1 MQYDF
6 DTPIDRTHTWS
17 IKHDFKKENGKADDI
32 LPLWVADM
40 DFRSPDS
47 VVEALKKAVDHGI
60 FGYSRA
66 DESYFDAVAAWY
78 QKRHHLT
85 LQPEW
90 MTCTPG
96 IVFALSIAVRAF
108 TQEGDAVL
116 IQPPVYHPF
125 SRAIL
130 RNKRTLVENPL
141 VLKDGH
147 YEMDLEELEQ
157 KVLDEHVKL
166 MILCNPHNPVGRV
179 WTREELTALADIC
192 LRHHVY
198 VISDEIH
205 GDFVWQGHEQ
215 TPYASISEEA
225 CLHSMMCTAPSKTFN
240 LAGMATSN
248 LFIPDPEMRRKFRSE
263 LLDVGQEN
271 MNRLGLFACRAAM
284 KAAVYYDLQD
294 MSKTGTK
301 VSVNRGRLQ
310 LLGLAIH
317 VAGDTYAHKAMVD
330 VTDGG
335 KELDTIYAKHLN
347 NIKPYLVKP
356 AQGMTPIINK
366 AKSSEGLTTA
376 HLGQNY
382 FKNDKVS
389 KKRANDYYT
398 DSITYMAKRYSVATQ
413 VATGKLLNYYNNK
426 ANFSIFVFCPYEL
439 KKKGNQTYAS
449 IYNYKLLKLTQNVQD
464 AGYRYAD
471 YSTGKNNTYNT
482 SDWSRLSHN

>member
-147 YEMDLEELEQ
+147 YEMDLEDLEQ

-271 MNRLGLFACRAAM
+271 MNRLGLFACRAAYEGGGEWLDQLIGYLAGNLALVRDFC
-284 KAAVYYDLQD
+284 KNRVPQIQLVEPE
-294 MSKTGTK
+294 GTY
-301 VSVNRGRLQ
+301 
-310 LLGLAIH
+310 LAW
-317 VAGDTYAHKAMVD
+317 
-330 VTDGG
+330 
-335 KELDTIYAKHLN
+335 LDCREM
-347 NIKPYLVKP
+347 
-356 AQGMTPIINK
+356 GMTDDELMAFFSDE
-366 AKSSEGLTTA
+366 AKVWLDPGTHSGEQGSGFMRFNLGSSRSVIAQALDQIEA
-376 HLGQNY
+376 AW
-382 FKNDKVS
+382 
-389 KKRANDYYT
+389 KKRNA
-398 DSITYMAKRYSVATQ
+398 
-413 VATGKLLNYYNNK
+413 
-426 ANFSIFVFCPYEL
+426 
-439 KKKGNQTYAS
+439 
-449 IYNYKLLKLTQNVQD
+449 
-464 AGYRYAD
+464 
-471 YSTGKNNTYNT
+471 
-482 SDWSRLSHN
+482 

>member
-17 IKHDFKKENGKADDI
+17 INFKKENGKADDI

-116 IQPPVYHPF
+116 I
-125 SRAIL
+125 L
-130 RNKRTLVENPL
+130 RNKRTLVENTL

-271 MNRLGLFACRAAM
+271 MNRLGLFACRAAYEGGGEWLDQLIGYLAGNLALVRDFC
-284 KAAVYYDLQD
+284 KNRVPQIQLVEPE
-294 MSKTGTK
+294 GTY
-301 VSVNRGRLQ
+301 
-310 LLGLAIH
+310 LAWL
-317 VAGDTYAHKAMVD
+317 DCR
-330 VTDGG
+330 
-335 KELDTIYAKHLN
+335 EL
-347 NIKPYLVKP
+347 
-356 AQGMTPIINK
+356 GMTDDELMAFFSNE
-366 AKSSEGLTTA
+366 AKVWLDPGTHSGEQGSGFMRFNLGSSRSVIAQALDQIEA
-376 HLGQNY
+376 AW
-382 FKNDKVS
+382 
-389 KKRANDYYT
+389 KKRNA
-398 DSITYMAKRYSVATQ
+398 
-413 VATGKLLNYYNNK
+413 
-426 ANFSIFVFCPYEL
+426 
-439 KKKGNQTYAS
+439 
-449 IYNYKLLKLTQNVQD
+449 
-464 AGYRYAD
+464 
-471 YSTGKNNTYNT
+471 
-482 SDWSRLSHN
+482 

>member
-271 MNRLGLFACRAAM
+271 MNRLGLFACRAAYEGGGEWLDQLIGYLAGNLALVRDFC
-284 KAAVYYDLQD
+284 KNRVPQIQLVEPE
-294 MSKTGTK
+294 GTY
-301 VSVNRGRLQ
+301 
-310 LLGLAIH
+310 LAWL
-317 VAGDTYAHKAMVD
+317 DCR
-330 VTDGG
+330 
-335 KELDTIYAKHLN
+335 EL
-347 NIKPYLVKP
+347 
-356 AQGMTPIINK
+356 GMTDDELMAFFSNE
-366 AKSSEGLTTA
+366 AKVWLDPGTLSGEQGSGFMRFNLGSSRSVIAQALDQIEA
-376 HLGQNY
+376 AW
-382 FKNDKVS
+382 
-389 KKRANDYYT
+389 KKRNA
-398 DSITYMAKRYSVATQ
+398 
-413 VATGKLLNYYNNK
+413 
-426 ANFSIFVFCPYEL
+426 
-439 KKKGNQTYAS
+439 
-449 IYNYKLLKLTQNVQD
+449 
-464 AGYRYAD
+464 
-471 YSTGKNNTYNT
+471 
-482 SDWSRLSHN
+482 

>member
-271 MNRLGLFACRAAM
+271 MNRLGLFACRAAYESGGEWLDQLIGYLAGNLALVRDFC
-284 KAAVYYDLQD
+284 KNRVPQIQLVEPE
-294 MSKTGTK
+294 GTY
-301 VSVNRGRLQ
+301 
-310 LLGLAIH
+310 LAWL
-317 VAGDTYAHKAMVD
+317 DCR
-330 VTDGG
+330 
-335 KELDTIYAKHLN
+335 EL
-347 NIKPYLVKP
+347 
-356 AQGMTPIINK
+356 GMTDDELMAFFSDE
-366 AKSSEGLTTA
+366 AKVWLDPGTHSGEQGSGFMRFNLGSSRSVIAQALDQIEA
-376 HLGQNY
+376 AW
-382 FKNDKVS
+382 
-389 KKRANDYYT
+389 KKRNA
-398 DSITYMAKRYSVATQ
+398 
-413 VATGKLLNYYNNK
+413 
-426 ANFSIFVFCPYEL
+426 
-439 KKKGNQTYAS
+439 
-449 IYNYKLLKLTQNVQD
+449 
-464 AGYRYAD
+464 
-471 YSTGKNNTYNT
+471 
-482 SDWSRLSHN
+482 

>member
-215 TPYASISEEA
+215 TSYASISEEA

-271 MNRLGLFACRAAM
+271 MNRLGLFACRAAYEGGGEWLDQLIGYLAGNLALVRDFC
-284 KAAVYYDLQD
+284 KNRVPQIQLVEPE
-294 MSKTGTK
+294 GTY
-301 VSVNRGRLQ
+301 
-310 LLGLAIH
+310 LAWL
-317 VAGDTYAHKAMVD
+317 DCR
-330 VTDGG
+330 
-335 KELDTIYAKHLN
+335 EL
-347 NIKPYLVKP
+347 
-356 AQGMTPIINK
+356 GMTDDELMAFFSNE
-366 AKSSEGLTTA
+366 AKVWLDPGTHSGEQGSGFMRFNLGSSRSVIAQALDQIEA
-376 HLGQNY
+376 AW
-382 FKNDKVS
+382 
-389 KKRANDYYT
+389 KKRNA
-398 DSITYMAKRYSVATQ
+398 
-413 VATGKLLNYYNNK
+413 
-426 ANFSIFVFCPYEL
+426 
-439 KKKGNQTYAS
+439 
-449 IYNYKLLKLTQNVQD
+449 
-464 AGYRYAD
+464 
-471 YSTGKNNTYNT
+471 
-482 SDWSRLSHN
+482 

>member
-17 IKHDFKKENGKADDI
+17 IKHDFKKENGKAEDI

-78 QKRHHLT
+78 QKHHHLT

-108 TQEGDAVL
+108 TQKGDAVL

-147 YEMDLEELEQ
+147 YEMDLEDLEQ

-179 WTREELTALADIC
+179 WTREELTALSDIC

-271 MNRLGLFACRAAM
+271 MNRLGLFACRAAYEGGGEWLDQLIGYLAGNLALVRDFC
-284 KAAVYYDLQD
+284 KNRVPQIHLVEPE
-294 MSKTGTK
+294 GTY
-301 VSVNRGRLQ
+301 
-310 LLGLAIH
+310 LAWL
-317 VAGDTYAHKAMVD
+317 DCR
-330 VTDGG
+330 
-335 KELDTIYAKHLN
+335 EL
-347 NIKPYLVKP
+347 
-356 AQGMTPIINK
+356 GMTDDELMAFFSDE
-366 AKSSEGLTTA
+366 AKVWLDPGTHSGEQGSGFMRFNLGSSRSVIAQALDQIEA
-376 HLGQNY
+376 AW
-382 FKNDKVS
+382 
-389 KKRANDYYT
+389 KKRNA
-398 DSITYMAKRYSVATQ
+398 
-413 VATGKLLNYYNNK
+413 
-426 ANFSIFVFCPYEL
+426 
-439 KKKGNQTYAS
+439 
-449 IYNYKLLKLTQNVQD
+449 
-464 AGYRYAD
+464 
-471 YSTGKNNTYNT
+471 
-482 SDWSRLSHN
+482 

>member
-147 YEMDLEELEQ
+147 YEMDLEDLEQ

-271 MNRLGLFACRAAM
+271 MNRLGLFACRAAYEGGGEWLDQLIGYLAGNLALVRDFC
-284 KAAVYYDLQD
+284 KNRVPQIQLVEPE
-294 MSKTGTK
+294 GTY
-301 VSVNRGRLQ
+301 
-310 LLGLAIH
+310 LAWL
-317 VAGDTYAHKAMVD
+317 DCR
-330 VTDGG
+330 
-335 KELDTIYAKHLN
+335 EL
-347 NIKPYLVKP
+347 
-356 AQGMTPIINK
+356 GMTDDELMAFFSDE
-366 AKSSEGLTTA
+366 AKVWLDPGKHSGEQGSGFMRFNLGSSRSVIAQALDRIEA
-376 HLGQNY
+376 AW
-382 FKNDKVS
+382 
-389 KKRANDYYT
+389 KKRNA
-398 DSITYMAKRYSVATQ
+398 
-413 VATGKLLNYYNNK
+413 
-426 ANFSIFVFCPYEL
+426 
-439 KKKGNQTYAS
+439 
-449 IYNYKLLKLTQNVQD
+449 
-464 AGYRYAD
+464 
-471 YSTGKNNTYNT
+471 
-482 SDWSRLSHN
+482 

>member
-147 YEMDLEELEQ
+147 YEMDLEDLEQ

-240 LAGMATSN
+240 LAGMVTSN

-271 MNRLGLFACRAAM
+271 MNRLGLFACRAAYESGGEWLDQLIGYLAGNLALVRDFC
-284 KAAVYYDLQD
+284 KNRVPQIQLVEPE
-294 MSKTGTK
+294 GTY
-301 VSVNRGRLQ
+301 
-310 LLGLAIH
+310 LAWL
-317 VAGDTYAHKAMVD
+317 DCR
-330 VTDGG
+330 
-335 KELDTIYAKHLN
+335 EL
-347 NIKPYLVKP
+347 
-356 AQGMTPIINK
+356 GMTDDELMAFFSDE
-366 AKSSEGLTTA
+366 AKVWLDPGTHSGEQGSGFMRFNLGSSRSVIAQALDQIEA
-376 HLGQNY
+376 AW
-382 FKNDKVS
+382 
-389 KKRANDYYT
+389 KKRNA
-398 DSITYMAKRYSVATQ
+398 
-413 VATGKLLNYYNNK
+413 
-426 ANFSIFVFCPYEL
+426 
-439 KKKGNQTYAS
+439 
-449 IYNYKLLKLTQNVQD
+449 
-464 AGYRYAD
+464 
-471 YSTGKNNTYNT
+471 
-482 SDWSRLSHN
+482 

>member
-17 IKHDFKKENGKADDI
+17 IKHDFKKENGKPDDI

-147 YEMDLEELEQ
+147 YEMDLEDLEQ

-271 MNRLGLFACRAAM
+271 MNRLGLFACRAAYEGGGEWLDQLIGYLAGNLALVRDFC
-284 KAAVYYDLQD
+284 KNRVPQIQLVEPE
-294 MSKTGTK
+294 GTY
-301 VSVNRGRLQ
+301 
-310 LLGLAIH
+310 LAWL
-317 VAGDTYAHKAMVD
+317 DCR
-330 VTDGG
+330 
-335 KELDTIYAKHLN
+335 EL
-347 NIKPYLVKP
+347 
-356 AQGMTPIINK
+356 GMTDDELMAFFSDE
-366 AKSSEGLTTA
+366 AKVWLDPGTHSGEQGSGFMRFNLGSSRSVIAQALDQIEA
-376 HLGQNY
+376 AW
-382 FKNDKVS
+382 
-389 KKRANDYYT
+389 KKRNA
-398 DSITYMAKRYSVATQ
+398 
-413 VATGKLLNYYNNK
+413 
-426 ANFSIFVFCPYEL
+426 
-439 KKKGNQTYAS
+439 
-449 IYNYKLLKLTQNVQD
+449 
-464 AGYRYAD
+464 
-471 YSTGKNNTYNT
+471 
-482 SDWSRLSHN
+482 

>member
-271 MNRLGLFACRAAM
+271 MNRLGLFACRAAYEGGGEWLDQLIGYLAGNLALVRDFC
-284 KAAVYYDLQD
+284 KNRVPQIQLVEPE
-294 MSKTGTK
+294 GTY
-301 VSVNRGRLQ
+301 
-310 LLGLAIH
+310 LAWL
-317 VAGDTYAHKAMVD
+317 DCR
-330 VTDGG
+330 
-335 KELDTIYAKHLN
+335 EL
-347 NIKPYLVKP
+347 
-356 AQGMTPIINK
+356 GMTDDELMAFFLDD
-366 AKSSEGLTTA
+366 AKVWLDPGTHSGEQGSGFMRFNLGSSRSVIAQALDQIEA
-376 HLGQNY
+376 AW
-382 FKNDKVS
+382 
-389 KKRANDYYT
+389 KKRNA
-398 DSITYMAKRYSVATQ
+398 
-413 VATGKLLNYYNNK
+413 
-426 ANFSIFVFCPYEL
+426 
-439 KKKGNQTYAS
+439 
-449 IYNYKLLKLTQNVQD
+449 
-464 AGYRYAD
+464 
-471 YSTGKNNTYNT
+471 
-482 SDWSRLSHN
+482 

>member
-1 MQYDF
+1 MQYDL

-271 MNRLGLFACRAAM
+271 MNRLGLFACRAAYEGGGEWLDQLIGYLAGNLALVRDFC
-284 KAAVYYDLQD
+284 KNRVPQIQLVEPE
-294 MSKTGTK
+294 GTY
-301 VSVNRGRLQ
+301 
-310 LLGLAIH
+310 LAWL
-317 VAGDTYAHKAMVD
+317 DCR
-330 VTDGG
+330 
-335 KELDTIYAKHLN
+335 EL
-347 NIKPYLVKP
+347 
-356 AQGMTPIINK
+356 GMTDDELMAFFSNE
-366 AKSSEGLTTA
+366 AKVWLDPGTHSGEQGSGFMRFNLGSSRSVIAQALDQIEA
-376 HLGQNY
+376 AW
-382 FKNDKVS
+382 
-389 KKRANDYYT
+389 KKRNA
-398 DSITYMAKRYSVATQ
+398 
-413 VATGKLLNYYNNK
+413 
-426 ANFSIFVFCPYEL
+426 
-439 KKKGNQTYAS
+439 
-449 IYNYKLLKLTQNVQD
+449 
-464 AGYRYAD
+464 
-471 YSTGKNNTYNT
+471 
-482 SDWSRLSHN
+482 

>member
-147 YEMDLEELEQ
+147 YEMDLEDLEQ

-166 MILCNPHNPVGRV
+166 MILCNPHNPVGGV

-271 MNRLGLFACRAAM
+271 MNRLGLFACRAAYEGGGEWLDQLIGYLAGNLALVRDFC
-284 KAAVYYDLQD
+284 KNRVPQIQLVEPE
-294 MSKTGTK
+294 GTY
-301 VSVNRGRLQ
+301 
-310 LLGLAIH
+310 LAWL
-317 VAGDTYAHKAMVD
+317 DCR
-330 VTDGG
+330 
-335 KELDTIYAKHLN
+335 EL
-347 NIKPYLVKP
+347 
-356 AQGMTPIINK
+356 GMTDDELMAFFSDE
-366 AKSSEGLTTA
+366 AKVWLDPGTHSGEQGSGFMRFNLGSSRSVIAQALDQIEA
-376 HLGQNY
+376 AW
-382 FKNDKVS
+382 
-389 KKRANDYYT
+389 KKRNA
-398 DSITYMAKRYSVATQ
+398 
-413 VATGKLLNYYNNK
+413 
-426 ANFSIFVFCPYEL
+426 
-439 KKKGNQTYAS
+439 
-449 IYNYKLLKLTQNVQD
+449 
-464 AGYRYAD
+464 
-471 YSTGKNNTYNT
+471 
-482 SDWSRLSHN
+482 

>member
-47 VVEALKKAVDHGI
+47 VVEALKKAVDHEI

-271 MNRLGLFACRAAM
+271 MNRLGLFACRAAYEGGGEWLDQLIGYLAGNLALVRDFC
-284 KAAVYYDLQD
+284 KNRVPQIQLVEPE
-294 MSKTGTK
+294 GTY
-301 VSVNRGRLQ
+301 
-310 LLGLAIH
+310 LAWL
-317 VAGDTYAHKAMVD
+317 DCR
-330 VTDGG
+330 
-335 KELDTIYAKHLN
+335 EL
-347 NIKPYLVKP
+347 
-356 AQGMTPIINK
+356 GMTDDELMAFFSNE
-366 AKSSEGLTTA
+366 AKVWLDPGTHSGEQGSGFMRFNLGSSRSVIAQALDQIEA
-376 HLGQNY
+376 AW
-382 FKNDKVS
+382 
-389 KKRANDYYT
+389 KKRNA
-398 DSITYMAKRYSVATQ
+398 
-413 VATGKLLNYYNNK
+413 
-426 ANFSIFVFCPYEL
+426 
-439 KKKGNQTYAS
+439 
-449 IYNYKLLKLTQNVQD
+449 
-464 AGYRYAD
+464 
-471 YSTGKNNTYNT
+471 
-482 SDWSRLSHN
+482 

>member
-17 IKHDFKKENGKADDI
+17 IKHDFKRENGKADDI

-47 VVEALKKAVDHGI
+47 VVEALKKAVEHGI

-78 QKRHHLT
+78 EKRHHLT

-141 VLKDGH
+141 VLKNGR
-147 YEMDLEELEQ
+147 YEMDLEDLEQ

-179 WTREELTALADIC
+179 WTKEELTALADIC

-225 CLHSMMCTAPSKTFN
+225 RLHSMMCTAPSKTFN

-248 LFIPDPEMRRKFRSE
+248 LFIPDPEMRKKFRSE

-271 MNRLGLFACRAAM
+271 MNRLGLFACRAA
-284 KAAVYYDLQD
+284 YEGGEEWLD
-294 MSKTGTK
+294 
-301 VSVNRGRLQ
+301 Q
-310 LLGLAIH
+310 LLEYLAGNLALVRDFCKTRVPQIH
-317 VAGDTYAHKAMVD
+317 LVEPEGTYLAWLD
-330 VTDGG
+330 CR
-335 KELDTIYAKHLN
+335 EL
-347 NIKPYLVKP
+347 
-356 AQGMTPIINK
+356 GMTDDELMAFFSDE
-366 AKSSEGLTTA
+366 AKVWLDPGTHSGEQGSGFMRFNLGSSRSVIAQALDQIEA
-376 HLGQNY
+376 AW
-382 FKNDKVS
+382 
-389 KKRANDYYT
+389 KKRNAE
-398 DSITYMAKRYSVATQ
+398 A
-413 VATGKLLNYYNNK
+413 
-426 ANFSIFVFCPYEL
+426 
-439 KKKGNQTYAS
+439 
-449 IYNYKLLKLTQNVQD
+449 
-464 AGYRYAD
+464 
-471 YSTGKNNTYNT
+471 
-482 SDWSRLSHN
+482 

>member
-17 IKHDFKKENGKADDI
+17 IKHDFKKENETADDI

-271 MNRLGLFACRAAM
+271 MNRLGLFACRAAYEGGGEWLDQLIGYLAGNLALVRDFC
-284 KAAVYYDLQD
+284 KNRVPQIQLVEPE
-294 MSKTGTK
+294 GTY
-301 VSVNRGRLQ
+301 
-310 LLGLAIH
+310 LAWL
-317 VAGDTYAHKAMVD
+317 DCR
-330 VTDGG
+330 
-335 KELDTIYAKHLN
+335 EL
-347 NIKPYLVKP
+347 
-356 AQGMTPIINK
+356 GMTDDELMAFFSNE
-366 AKSSEGLTTA
+366 AKVWLDPGTHSGEQGSGFMRFNLGSSRSVIAQALDQIEA
-376 HLGQNY
+376 AW
-382 FKNDKVS
+382 
-389 KKRANDYYT
+389 KKRNA
-398 DSITYMAKRYSVATQ
+398 
-413 VATGKLLNYYNNK
+413 
-426 ANFSIFVFCPYEL
+426 
-439 KKKGNQTYAS
+439 
-449 IYNYKLLKLTQNVQD
+449 
-464 AGYRYAD
+464 
-471 YSTGKNNTYNT
+471 
-482 SDWSRLSHN
+482 

>member
-78 QKRHHLT
+78 QKLHHLT

-147 YEMDLEELEQ
+147 YEMDLEDLEQ

-271 MNRLGLFACRAAM
+271 MNRLGLFACRAAYEGGGEWLDQLIGYLAGNLALVRDFC
-284 KAAVYYDLQD
+284 KNRVPQIQLVEPE
-294 MSKTGTK
+294 GTY
-301 VSVNRGRLQ
+301 
-310 LLGLAIH
+310 LAWL
-317 VAGDTYAHKAMVD
+317 DCR
-330 VTDGG
+330 
-335 KELDTIYAKHLN
+335 EL
-347 NIKPYLVKP
+347 
-356 AQGMTPIINK
+356 GMTDDELMAFFSNE
-366 AKSSEGLTTA
+366 AKVWLDPGTHSGEQGSGFMRFNLGSSRSVIAQALDQIEA
-376 HLGQNY
+376 AW
-382 FKNDKVS
+382 
-389 KKRANDYYT
+389 KKRNA
-398 DSITYMAKRYSVATQ
+398 
-413 VATGKLLNYYNNK
+413 
-426 ANFSIFVFCPYEL
+426 
-439 KKKGNQTYAS
+439 
-449 IYNYKLLKLTQNVQD
+449 
-464 AGYRYAD
+464 
-471 YSTGKNNTYNT
+471 
-482 SDWSRLSHN
+482 

>member
-66 DESYFDAVAAWY
+66 VESYFDAVAAWY

-147 YEMDLEELEQ
+147 YEMDLEDLEQ

-271 MNRLGLFACRAAM
+271 MNRLGLFACRAAYEGGGEWLDQLIGYLAGNLALVRDFC
-284 KAAVYYDLQD
+284 KNRVPQIQLVEPE
-294 MSKTGTK
+294 GTY
-301 VSVNRGRLQ
+301 
-310 LLGLAIH
+310 LAWL
-317 VAGDTYAHKAMVD
+317 DCR
-330 VTDGG
+330 
-335 KELDTIYAKHLN
+335 EL
-347 NIKPYLVKP
+347 
-356 AQGMTPIINK
+356 GMTDDELMAFFSDE
-366 AKSSEGLTTA
+366 AKVWLDPGTHSGEQGSGFMRFNLGSSRSVIAQALDQIEA
-376 HLGQNY
+376 AW
-382 FKNDKVS
+382 
-389 KKRANDYYT
+389 KKRNA
-398 DSITYMAKRYSVATQ
+398 
-413 VATGKLLNYYNNK
+413 
-426 ANFSIFVFCPYEL
+426 
-439 KKKGNQTYAS
+439 
-449 IYNYKLLKLTQNVQD
+449 
-464 AGYRYAD
+464 
-471 YSTGKNNTYNT
+471 
-482 SDWSRLSHN
+482 

>member
-166 MILCNPHNPVGRV
+166 MILCNTHNPVGRV

-271 MNRLGLFACRAAM
+271 MNRLGLFACRAAYEGGGEWLDQLIGYLAGNLALVRDFC
-284 KAAVYYDLQD
+284 KNRVPQIQLVEPE
-294 MSKTGTK
+294 GTY
-301 VSVNRGRLQ
+301 
-310 LLGLAIH
+310 LAWL
-317 VAGDTYAHKAMVD
+317 DCR
-330 VTDGG
+330 
-335 KELDTIYAKHLN
+335 EL
-347 NIKPYLVKP
+347 
-356 AQGMTPIINK
+356 GMTDDELMAFFSDD
-366 AKSSEGLTTA
+366 AKVWLDPGTHSGEQGSGFMRFNLGSSRSVIAQALDQIEA
-376 HLGQNY
+376 AW
-382 FKNDKVS
+382 
-389 KKRANDYYT
+389 KKRNA
-398 DSITYMAKRYSVATQ
+398 Q
-413 VATGKLLNYYNNK
+413 
-426 ANFSIFVFCPYEL
+426 
-439 KKKGNQTYAS
+439 
-449 IYNYKLLKLTQNVQD
+449 
-464 AGYRYAD
+464 
-471 YSTGKNNTYNT
+471 
-482 SDWSRLSHN
+482 

>member
-147 YEMDLEELEQ
+147 YEMDLEDLEQ

-248 LFIPDPEMRRKFRSE
+248 LFIPDPEMRRKFRLE

-271 MNRLGLFACRAAM
+271 MNRLGLFACRAAYEGGGEWLDQLIGYLAGNLALVRDFC
-284 KAAVYYDLQD
+284 KNRVPQIQLVEPE
-294 MSKTGTK
+294 GTY
-301 VSVNRGRLQ
+301 
-310 LLGLAIH
+310 LAWL
-317 VAGDTYAHKAMVD
+317 DCR
-330 VTDGG
+330 
-335 KELDTIYAKHLN
+335 EL
-347 NIKPYLVKP
+347 
-356 AQGMTPIINK
+356 GMTDDELMAFFSDD
-366 AKSSEGLTTA
+366 AKVWLDPGTHSGEQGSGFMRFNLGSSRSVIAQALDQIEA
-376 HLGQNY
+376 AW
-382 FKNDKVS
+382 KNG
-389 KKRANDYYT
+389 T
-398 DSITYMAKRYSVATQ
+398 
-413 VATGKLLNYYNNK
+413 
-426 ANFSIFVFCPYEL
+426 
-439 KKKGNQTYAS
+439 
-449 IYNYKLLKLTQNVQD
+449 
-464 AGYRYAD
+464 
-471 YSTGKNNTYNT
+471 
-482 SDWSRLSHN
+482 HNEK

>member
-17 IKHDFKKENGKADDI
+17 IKHDFKKENGKPDDI

-147 YEMDLEELEQ
+147 YEMDLEDLEQ

-271 MNRLGLFACRAAM
+271 MNRLGLFACRAAYEGGGEWLDQLIGYLAGNLALVRDFC
-284 KAAVYYDLQD
+284 KNRVPQIQLVEPE
-294 MSKTGTK
+294 GTY
-301 VSVNRGRLQ
+301 
-310 LLGLAIH
+310 LAWL
-317 VAGDTYAHKAMVD
+317 DCR
-330 VTDGG
+330 
-335 KELDTIYAKHLN
+335 EL
-347 NIKPYLVKP
+347 
-356 AQGMTPIINK
+356 GMTDDELMAFFSNE
-366 AKSSEGLTTA
+366 AKVWLDPGTHSGEQGSGFMRFNLGSSRSVIAQALDQIEA
-376 HLGQNY
+376 AW
-382 FKNDKVS
+382 
-389 KKRANDYYT
+389 KKRNA
-398 DSITYMAKRYSVATQ
+398 
-413 VATGKLLNYYNNK
+413 
-426 ANFSIFVFCPYEL
+426 
-439 KKKGNQTYAS
+439 
-449 IYNYKLLKLTQNVQD
+449 
-464 AGYRYAD
+464 
-471 YSTGKNNTYNT
+471 
-482 SDWSRLSHN
+482 

>member
-108 TQEGDAVL
+108 SQEGDAVL

-147 YEMDLEELEQ
+147 YEMDLEDLEQ
-157 KVLDEHVKL
+157 KVLDEHIKL

-205 GDFVWQGHEQ
+205 GDFVWRGHEQ

-271 MNRLGLFACRAAM
+271 MNRLGLFACRAAYEGGGEWLDQLIGYLAGNLALVRDFC
-284 KAAVYYDLQD
+284 KNRVPQIQLVEPE
-294 MSKTGTK
+294 GTY
-301 VSVNRGRLQ
+301 
-310 LLGLAIH
+310 LAWL
-317 VAGDTYAHKAMVD
+317 DCR
-330 VTDGG
+330 
-335 KELDTIYAKHLN
+335 EL
-347 NIKPYLVKP
+347 
-356 AQGMTPIINK
+356 GMTDDELMAFFSDE
-366 AKSSEGLTTA
+366 AKVWLDPGTHSGEQGSGFMRFNLGSSRSVIAQALDQIEA
-376 HLGQNY
+376 AW
-382 FKNDKVS
+382 
-389 KKRANDYYT
+389 KKRNA
-398 DSITYMAKRYSVATQ
+398 
-413 VATGKLLNYYNNK
+413 
-426 ANFSIFVFCPYEL
+426 
-439 KKKGNQTYAS
+439 
-449 IYNYKLLKLTQNVQD
+449 
-464 AGYRYAD
+464 
-471 YSTGKNNTYNT
+471 
-482 SDWSRLSHN
+482 

>member
-147 YEMDLEELEQ
+147 YEMDLEDLEQ

-271 MNRLGLFACRAAM
+271 MNRLGLFACRAAYEGGGEWLDQLIGYLAGNLALVRDFC
-284 KAAVYYDLQD
+284 KNRVPQIQLVEPE
-294 MSKTGTK
+294 GTY
-301 VSVNRGRLQ
+301 
-310 LLGLAIH
+310 LAWL
-317 VAGDTYAHKAMVD
+317 DCR
-330 VTDGG
+330 
-335 KELDTIYAKHLN
+335 EL
-347 NIKPYLVKP
+347 
-356 AQGMTPIINK
+356 GMTDDELMAFFSDE
-366 AKSSEGLTTA
+366 AKVWLDPGKHSGEQGSGFMRFNLGSSRSVIAQALDQIEA
-376 HLGQNY
+376 AW
-382 FKNDKVS
+382 
-389 KKRANDYYT
+389 KKRNA
-398 DSITYMAKRYSVATQ
+398 
-413 VATGKLLNYYNNK
+413 
-426 ANFSIFVFCPYEL
+426 
-439 KKKGNQTYAS
+439 
-449 IYNYKLLKLTQNVQD
+449 
-464 AGYRYAD
+464 
-471 YSTGKNNTYNT
+471 
-482 SDWSRLSHN
+482 

>member
-147 YEMDLEELEQ
+147 YEMDLEDLEQ

-205 GDFVWQGHEQ
+205 GDFVWRGHEQ

-271 MNRLGLFACRAAM
+271 MNRLGLFACRAAYEGGGEWLNQLIGYLAGNLALVRDFC
-284 KAAVYYDLQD
+284 KNRVPQIQLIEPE
-294 MSKTGTK
+294 GTY
-301 VSVNRGRLQ
+301 
-310 LLGLAIH
+310 LAWL
-317 VAGDTYAHKAMVD
+317 DCR
-330 VTDGG
+330 
-335 KELDTIYAKHLN
+335 EL
-347 NIKPYLVKP
+347 
-356 AQGMTPIINK
+356 GMTDDELMAFFSDD
-366 AKSSEGLTTA
+366 AKVWLDPGTHSGEQGSGFMRFNLGSSRSVIAQALDQIEA
-376 HLGQNY
+376 AW
-382 FKNDKVS
+382 
-389 KKRANDYYT
+389 KKRNA
-398 DSITYMAKRYSVATQ
+398 Q
-413 VATGKLLNYYNNK
+413 
-426 ANFSIFVFCPYEL
+426 
-439 KKKGNQTYAS
+439 
-449 IYNYKLLKLTQNVQD
+449 
-464 AGYRYAD
+464 
-471 YSTGKNNTYNT
+471 
-482 SDWSRLSHN
+482 

>member
-271 MNRLGLFACRAAM
+271 MNRLGLFACRAAYEGGGEWLDQLIGYLAGNLALVRDFC
-284 KAAVYYDLQD
+284 KDRVPQIQLVEPE
-294 MSKTGTK
+294 GTY
-301 VSVNRGRLQ
+301 
-310 LLGLAIH
+310 LAWL
-317 VAGDTYAHKAMVD
+317 DCR
-330 VTDGG
+330 
-335 KELDTIYAKHLN
+335 EL
-347 NIKPYLVKP
+347 
-356 AQGMTPIINK
+356 GMTDDELMAFFSNE
-366 AKSSEGLTTA
+366 AKVWLDPGTHSGEQGSGFMRFN
-376 HLGQNY
+376 LGSWRSVMAQAL
-382 FKNDKVS
+382 DQIEAAW
-389 KKRANDYYT
+389 KKRNA
-398 DSITYMAKRYSVATQ
+398 
-413 VATGKLLNYYNNK
+413 
-426 ANFSIFVFCPYEL
+426 
-439 KKKGNQTYAS
+439 
-449 IYNYKLLKLTQNVQD
+449 
-464 AGYRYAD
+464 
-471 YSTGKNNTYNT
+471 
-482 SDWSRLSHN
+482 

>member
-141 VLKDGH
+141 VLKNGH

-271 MNRLGLFACRAAM
+271 MNRLGLFACRAAYEGGGEWLDQLIGYLAGNLALVRDFC
-284 KAAVYYDLQD
+284 KNRVPQIQLVEPE
-294 MSKTGTK
+294 GTY
-301 VSVNRGRLQ
+301 
-310 LLGLAIH
+310 LAWL
-317 VAGDTYAHKAMVD
+317 DCR
-330 VTDGG
+330 
-335 KELDTIYAKHLN
+335 EL
-347 NIKPYLVKP
+347 
-356 AQGMTPIINK
+356 GMTDDELMAFFSDD
-366 AKSSEGLTTA
+366 AKVWLDPGTHSGEQGSGFMRFNLGSSRSVIAQALDQIEA
-376 HLGQNY
+376 AW
-382 FKNDKVS
+382 
-389 KKRANDYYT
+389 KKRNA
-398 DSITYMAKRYSVATQ
+398 
-413 VATGKLLNYYNNK
+413 
-426 ANFSIFVFCPYEL
+426 
-439 KKKGNQTYAS
+439 
-449 IYNYKLLKLTQNVQD
+449 
-464 AGYRYAD
+464 
-471 YSTGKNNTYNT
+471 
-482 SDWSRLSHN
+482 

>member
-147 YEMDLEELEQ
+147 YEMDLEDLEQ

-192 LRHHVY
+192 LRRHVY

-271 MNRLGLFACRAAM
+271 MNRLGLFACRAAYEGGGEWLDQLIGYLAGNLALVRDFC
-284 KAAVYYDLQD
+284 KNRVPQIQLVEPE
-294 MSKTGTK
+294 GTY
-301 VSVNRGRLQ
+301 
-310 LLGLAIH
+310 LAWL
-317 VAGDTYAHKAMVD
+317 DCR
-330 VTDGG
+330 
-335 KELDTIYAKHLN
+335 EL
-347 NIKPYLVKP
+347 
-356 AQGMTPIINK
+356 GMTDDELMAFFSDE
-366 AKSSEGLTTA
+366 AKVWLDPGTHSGEQGSGFMRFNLGSSRSVIAQALDQIEA
-376 HLGQNY
+376 AW
-382 FKNDKVS
+382 
-389 KKRANDYYT
+389 KKRNA
-398 DSITYMAKRYSVATQ
+398 
-413 VATGKLLNYYNNK
+413 
-426 ANFSIFVFCPYEL
+426 
-439 KKKGNQTYAS
+439 
-449 IYNYKLLKLTQNVQD
+449 
-464 AGYRYAD
+464 
-471 YSTGKNNTYNT
+471 
-482 SDWSRLSHN
+482 

>member
-125 SRAIL
+125 SRTIL

-147 YEMDLEELEQ
+147 YEMDLEDLEQ

-271 MNRLGLFACRAAM
+271 MNRLGLFACRAAYEGGGEWLDQLIGYLAGNLALVRDFC
-284 KAAVYYDLQD
+284 KNRVPQIQLVEPE
-294 MSKTGTK
+294 GTY
-301 VSVNRGRLQ
+301 
-310 LLGLAIH
+310 LAWL
-317 VAGDTYAHKAMVD
+317 DCR
-330 VTDGG
+330 
-335 KELDTIYAKHLN
+335 EL
-347 NIKPYLVKP
+347 
-356 AQGMTPIINK
+356 GMTDDELMAFFSNE
-366 AKSSEGLTTA
+366 AKVWLDPGTHSGEQGSGFMRFNLGSSRSVIAQALDQIEA
-376 HLGQNY
+376 AW
-382 FKNDKVS
+382 
-389 KKRANDYYT
+389 KKRNA
-398 DSITYMAKRYSVATQ
+398 
-413 VATGKLLNYYNNK
+413 
-426 ANFSIFVFCPYEL
+426 
-439 KKKGNQTYAS
+439 
-449 IYNYKLLKLTQNVQD
+449 
-464 AGYRYAD
+464 
-471 YSTGKNNTYNT
+471 
-482 SDWSRLSHN
+482 

>member
-47 VVEALKKAVDHGI
+47 VVEALKKAVEHGI

-147 YEMDLEELEQ
+147 YEMDLEDLEQ
-157 KVLDEHVKL
+157 KVLDEHIKL

-271 MNRLGLFACRAAM
+271 MNRLGLFACRAAYEGGGEWLDQLIGYLAGNLALVRDFC
-284 KAAVYYDLQD
+284 KNRVPQIQLVEPE
-294 MSKTGTK
+294 GTY
-301 VSVNRGRLQ
+301 
-310 LLGLAIH
+310 LAWL
-317 VAGDTYAHKAMVD
+317 DCR
-330 VTDGG
+330 
-335 KELDTIYAKHLN
+335 EL
-347 NIKPYLVKP
+347 
-356 AQGMTPIINK
+356 GMTDDELMAFFSDE
-366 AKSSEGLTTA
+366 AKVWLDPGTHSGEQGSGFMRFNLGSSRSVIAQALDQIEA
-376 HLGQNY
+376 AW
-382 FKNDKVS
+382 
-389 KKRANDYYT
+389 KKRNA
-398 DSITYMAKRYSVATQ
+398 
-413 VATGKLLNYYNNK
+413 
-426 ANFSIFVFCPYEL
+426 
-439 KKKGNQTYAS
+439 
-449 IYNYKLLKLTQNVQD
+449 
-464 AGYRYAD
+464 
-471 YSTGKNNTYNT
+471 
-482 SDWSRLSHN
+482 

>member
-108 TQEGDAVL
+108 SQEGDAVL

-147 YEMDLEELEQ
+147 YEMDLEDLEQ

-271 MNRLGLFACRAAM
+271 MNRLGLFACRAAYEGGGEWLDQLIGYLAGNLALVRDFC
-284 KAAVYYDLQD
+284 KNRVPQIQLVEPE
-294 MSKTGTK
+294 GTY
-301 VSVNRGRLQ
+301 
-310 LLGLAIH
+310 LAWL
-317 VAGDTYAHKAMVD
+317 DCR
-330 VTDGG
+330 
-335 KELDTIYAKHLN
+335 EL
-347 NIKPYLVKP
+347 
-356 AQGMTPIINK
+356 GMTDDELMAFFSDE
-366 AKSSEGLTTA
+366 AKVWLDPGTHSGEQGSGFMRFNLGSSRSVIAQALDQIEA
-376 HLGQNY
+376 AW
-382 FKNDKVS
+382 
-389 KKRANDYYT
+389 KKRNA
-398 DSITYMAKRYSVATQ
+398 
-413 VATGKLLNYYNNK
+413 
-426 ANFSIFVFCPYEL
+426 
-439 KKKGNQTYAS
+439 
-449 IYNYKLLKLTQNVQD
+449 
-464 AGYRYAD
+464 
-471 YSTGKNNTYNT
+471 
-482 SDWSRLSHN
+482 

>member
-271 MNRLGLFACRAAM
+271 MNRLGLFACRAAYEGGGEWLDQLIGYLAGNLALVRDFC
-284 KAAVYYDLQD
+284 KNRVPQIQLVEPE
-294 MSKTGTK
+294 GTY
-301 VSVNRGRLQ
+301 
-310 LLGLAIH
+310 LAWL
-317 VAGDTYAHKAMVD
+317 DCR
-330 VTDGG
+330 
-335 KELDTIYAKHLN
+335 EL
-347 NIKPYLVKP
+347 
-356 AQGMTPIINK
+356 GMTDDELMAFFSNE
-366 AKSSEGLTTA
+366 AKVWLDPGTHSGEQGSGFMRFNLGSSRSVIAQALDQIEAAWKTERIMKNSRTVKIKRSEGL
-376 HLGQNY
+376 HG
-382 FKNDKVS
+382 
-389 KKRANDYYT
+389 
-398 DSITYMAKRYSVATQ
+398 I
-413 VATGKLLNYYNNK
+413 
-426 ANFSIFVFCPYEL
+426 
-439 KKKGNQTYAS
+439 
-449 IYNYKLLKLTQNVQD
+449 
-464 AGYRYAD
+464 
-471 YSTGKNNTYNT
+471 
-482 SDWSRLSHN
+482 

>member
-141 VLKDGH
+141 VFKDAH
-147 YEMDLEELEQ
+147 YEIDLEELEQ

-271 MNRLGLFACRAAM
+271 MNRLGLFACRAAYEGGGEWLDQLIGYLAGNLALVRDFC
-284 KAAVYYDLQD
+284 KNRVPQIQLVEPE
-294 MSKTGTK
+294 GTY
-301 VSVNRGRLQ
+301 
-310 LLGLAIH
+310 LAWL
-317 VAGDTYAHKAMVD
+317 DCR
-330 VTDGG
+330 
-335 KELDTIYAKHLN
+335 EL
-347 NIKPYLVKP
+347 
-356 AQGMTPIINK
+356 GMTDDELMAFFSNE
-366 AKSSEGLTTA
+366 AKVWLDPGTHSGEQGSGFMRFNLGSSRSVIAQALDQIEA
-376 HLGQNY
+376 AW
-382 FKNDKVS
+382 
-389 KKRANDYYT
+389 KKRNA
-398 DSITYMAKRYSVATQ
+398 
-413 VATGKLLNYYNNK
+413 
-426 ANFSIFVFCPYEL
+426 
-439 KKKGNQTYAS
+439 
-449 IYNYKLLKLTQNVQD
+449 
-464 AGYRYAD
+464 
-471 YSTGKNNTYNT
+471 
-482 SDWSRLSHN
+482 

>member
-116 IQPPVYHPF
+116 IQPPVYHPS

-271 MNRLGLFACRAAM
+271 MNRLGLFACRAAYEGGGEWLDQLIGYLAGNLALVRDFC
-284 KAAVYYDLQD
+284 KNRVPQIQLVEPE
-294 MSKTGTK
+294 GTY
-301 VSVNRGRLQ
+301 
-310 LLGLAIH
+310 LAWL
-317 VAGDTYAHKAMVD
+317 DCR
-330 VTDGG
+330 
-335 KELDTIYAKHLN
+335 EL
-347 NIKPYLVKP
+347 
-356 AQGMTPIINK
+356 GMTDDELMAFFSNE
-366 AKSSEGLTTA
+366 AKVWLDPGTHSGEQGSGFMRFNLGSSRSVIAQALDQIEA
-376 HLGQNY
+376 AW
-382 FKNDKVS
+382 
-389 KKRANDYYT
+389 KKRNA
-398 DSITYMAKRYSVATQ
+398 
-413 VATGKLLNYYNNK
+413 
-426 ANFSIFVFCPYEL
+426 
-439 KKKGNQTYAS
+439 
-449 IYNYKLLKLTQNVQD
+449 
-464 AGYRYAD
+464 
-471 YSTGKNNTYNT
+471 
-482 SDWSRLSHN
+482 

>member
-147 YEMDLEELEQ
+147 YEMDLEDLEQ

-271 MNRLGLFACRAAM
+271 MNRLGLFACRAAYEGGGEWLDQLIGYLAGNLALVRDFC
-284 KAAVYYDLQD
+284 KNRVPQIQLVEPE
-294 MSKTGTK
+294 GTY
-301 VSVNRGRLQ
+301 
-310 LLGLAIH
+310 LAWL
-317 VAGDTYAHKAMVD
+317 DCR
-330 VTDGG
+330 
-335 KELDTIYAKHLN
+335 EL
-347 NIKPYLVKP
+347 
-356 AQGMTPIINK
+356 GMTDDELMAFFSDD
-366 AKSSEGLTTA
+366 AKVWLDPGTHSGEQGSGFMRFNLGSSRSVIAQALDRIEA
-376 HLGQNY
+376 AW
-382 FKNDKVS
+382 
-389 KKRANDYYT
+389 KKRNA
-398 DSITYMAKRYSVATQ
+398 
-413 VATGKLLNYYNNK
+413 
-426 ANFSIFVFCPYEL
+426 
-439 KKKGNQTYAS
+439 
-449 IYNYKLLKLTQNVQD
+449 
-464 AGYRYAD
+464 
-471 YSTGKNNTYNT
+471 
-482 SDWSRLSHN
+482 

>member
-271 MNRLGLFACRAAM
+271 MNRLGLFACRAAYEGGGEWLDQLIGYLAGNLALVRDFC
-284 KAAVYYDLQD
+284 KNRVPQIQLVEPE
-294 MSKTGTK
+294 GTY
-301 VSVNRGRLQ
+301 
-310 LLGLAIH
+310 LAWL
-317 VAGDTYAHKAMVD
+317 DCR
-330 VTDGG
+330 
-335 KELDTIYAKHLN
+335 EL
-347 NIKPYLVKP
+347 
-356 AQGMTPIINK
+356 GMTDDELMAFFSNE
-366 AKSSEGLTTA
+366 AKVWLDPGTHSGEQGSGFMRFNLGSSRSVIAQALDQIETA
-376 HLGQNY
+376 W
-382 FKNDKVS
+382 
-389 KKRANDYYT
+389 KKRNA
-398 DSITYMAKRYSVATQ
+398 
-413 VATGKLLNYYNNK
+413 
-426 ANFSIFVFCPYEL
+426 
-439 KKKGNQTYAS
+439 
-449 IYNYKLLKLTQNVQD
+449 
-464 AGYRYAD
+464 
-471 YSTGKNNTYNT
+471 
-482 SDWSRLSHN
+482 

>member
-198 VISDEIH
+198 VISDENH

-271 MNRLGLFACRAAM
+271 MNRLGLFACRAAYEGGGEWLDQLIGYLAGNLALVRDFC
-284 KAAVYYDLQD
+284 KNRVPQIQLVEPE
-294 MSKTGTK
+294 GTY
-301 VSVNRGRLQ
+301 
-310 LLGLAIH
+310 LAWL
-317 VAGDTYAHKAMVD
+317 DCR
-330 VTDGG
+330 
-335 KELDTIYAKHLN
+335 EL
-347 NIKPYLVKP
+347 
-356 AQGMTPIINK
+356 GMTDDELMAFFSNE
-366 AKSSEGLTTA
+366 AKVWLDPGTHSGEQGSGFMRFNLGSSRSVIAQALDQIEA
-376 HLGQNY
+376 AW
-382 FKNDKVS
+382 
-389 KKRANDYYT
+389 KKRNA
-398 DSITYMAKRYSVATQ
+398 
-413 VATGKLLNYYNNK
+413 
-426 ANFSIFVFCPYEL
+426 
-439 KKKGNQTYAS
+439 
-449 IYNYKLLKLTQNVQD
+449 
-464 AGYRYAD
+464 
-471 YSTGKNNTYNT
+471 
-482 SDWSRLSHN
+482 

>member
-32 LPLWVADM
+32 LPLWLADM

-271 MNRLGLFACRAAM
+271 MNRLGLFACRAAYEGGGEWLDQLIGYLAGNLALVRDFC
-284 KAAVYYDLQD
+284 KNRVPQIQLVEPE
-294 MSKTGTK
+294 GTY
-301 VSVNRGRLQ
+301 
-310 LLGLAIH
+310 LAWL
-317 VAGDTYAHKAMVD
+317 DCR
-330 VTDGG
+330 
-335 KELDTIYAKHLN
+335 EL
-347 NIKPYLVKP
+347 
-356 AQGMTPIINK
+356 GMTDDELMAFFSNE
-366 AKSSEGLTTA
+366 AKVWLDPGTHSGEQGSGFMRFNLGSSRSVIAQALDQIEA
-376 HLGQNY
+376 AW
-382 FKNDKVS
+382 
-389 KKRANDYYT
+389 KKRNA
-398 DSITYMAKRYSVATQ
+398 
-413 VATGKLLNYYNNK
+413 
-426 ANFSIFVFCPYEL
+426 
-439 KKKGNQTYAS
+439 
-449 IYNYKLLKLTQNVQD
+449 
-464 AGYRYAD
+464 
-471 YSTGKNNTYNT
+471 
-482 SDWSRLSHN
+482 

>member
-130 RNKRTLVENPL
+130 RNNRTLVENPL

-147 YEMDLEELEQ
+147 YEMDLEDLEQ

-271 MNRLGLFACRAAM
+271 MNRLGLFACRAAYEGGGEWLDQLIGYLAGNLALVRDFC
-284 KAAVYYDLQD
+284 KNRVPQIQLVEPE
-294 MSKTGTK
+294 GTY
-301 VSVNRGRLQ
+301 
-310 LLGLAIH
+310 LAWL
-317 VAGDTYAHKAMVD
+317 DCR
-330 VTDGG
+330 
-335 KELDTIYAKHLN
+335 EL
-347 NIKPYLVKP
+347 
-356 AQGMTPIINK
+356 GMTDDELMAFFSDD
-366 AKSSEGLTTA
+366 AKVWLDPGTHSGEQGSGFMRFNLGSSRSVIVQALDQIEA
-376 HLGQNY
+376 AW
-382 FKNDKVS
+382 
-389 KKRANDYYT
+389 KKRNA
-398 DSITYMAKRYSVATQ
+398 Q
-413 VATGKLLNYYNNK
+413 
-426 ANFSIFVFCPYEL
+426 
-439 KKKGNQTYAS
+439 
-449 IYNYKLLKLTQNVQD
+449 
-464 AGYRYAD
+464 
-471 YSTGKNNTYNT
+471 
-482 SDWSRLSHN
+482 

>member
-147 YEMDLEELEQ
+147 YEMDLEDLEQ
-157 KVLDEHVKL
+157 KVLDEHIKL

-248 LFIPDPEMRRKFRSE
+248 LFIPDPVMRRKFRSE

-271 MNRLGLFACRAAM
+271 MNRLGLFACRAAYEGGGEWLDQLIGYLAGNLALVRDFC
-284 KAAVYYDLQD
+284 KNRVPQIQLVEPE
-294 MSKTGTK
+294 GTY
-301 VSVNRGRLQ
+301 
-310 LLGLAIH
+310 LAWL
-317 VAGDTYAHKAMVD
+317 DCR
-330 VTDGG
+330 
-335 KELDTIYAKHLN
+335 EL
-347 NIKPYLVKP
+347 
-356 AQGMTPIINK
+356 GMTDDELMAFFSDE
-366 AKSSEGLTTA
+366 AKVWLDPGTHSGEQGSGFMRFNLGSSRSVIAQALDQIEA
-376 HLGQNY
+376 AW
-382 FKNDKVS
+382 
-389 KKRANDYYT
+389 KKRNA
-398 DSITYMAKRYSVATQ
+398 
-413 VATGKLLNYYNNK
+413 
-426 ANFSIFVFCPYEL
+426 
-439 KKKGNQTYAS
+439 
-449 IYNYKLLKLTQNVQD
+449 
-464 AGYRYAD
+464 
-471 YSTGKNNTYNT
+471 
-482 SDWSRLSHN
+482 